1 MIAKSAPVPP
11 SGLVPGVAAQ
21 AGAVAALAIAVLGGA
36 VLAIVAAPRL
46 SAVALVQAL
55 AREVVAGVA
64 AAAGGVAVVVAVDGT
79 EVIEI
84 EGACEEV
91 PSVAAA
97 RSAAAAAA
105 AVAVAPVGVA
115 DVEWSSASRW
125 PRMWTRFWIVVQL
138 HASPLRYLP
147 RSVHPMV

>member
-36 VLAIVAAPRL
+36 VLVIVAAPRL

-97 RSAAAAAA
+97 RSAAAVV
-105 AVAVAPVGVA
+105 AVAVALVGVA

-125 PRMWTRFWIVVQL
+125 PRTWTRFWIVVQL
-138 HASPLRYLP
+138 HASLLQYLP